1 MKLQKHIHQFLILLT
16 CIIPGFA
23 NSQVAITGA
32 FNSTNGVPNV
42 FTAAA
47 GSNRL
52 LVYIIGFEDDDNTND
67 VTAVAYGGQ
76 SMTLAVQMSTFTGGG
91 SENRVE
97 IWILNETGITAATHN
112 TFIPVFSISNPTTS
126 HGYHTSAVTLSS
138 VNQSTPV
145 CGTGTGVRMTSSTVS
160 LTTAGIA
167 VLPSELMLYAT
178 SGGDTRTHAP
188 NSGFTEN
195 VDLNTAGGG
204 QGFSVGHK
212 LIVASA
218 TQNLTV
224 TASGNHNR
232 FVMAAVR
239 FIPPLASCL
248 SALPIEL
255 ISFSAEPE
263 QEQVKLKW
271 RTASETNND
280 MFVIER
286 SIDFINWKE
295 IVTVKGA
302 GNSKTPLNYS
312 DYDEQPYR
320 GLAYYRLKQIDFD
333 KTESYSNA
341 IAVDYFDTKINIT
354 NLYPNPAKNEL
365 LIQGKNLKPSEIS
378 ISNILGQKLT
388 AMIPI
393 SFTEEEDMLKC
404 DLSNLQRGV
413 YFIKTDSGSLKF
425 IKD

>member
-1 MKLQKHIHQFLILLT
+1 MQHYIIRLLVLMT
-16 CIIPGFA
+16 CLLPGFA
-23 NSQVAITGA
+23 NSQVAISGA

-42 FTAAA
+42 FTPAA

-67 VTAVAYGGQ
+67 VTSVTYGGQ

-97 IWILNETGITAATHN
+97 IWILRETGITAATHT
-112 TFIPVFSISNPTTS
+112 TFMPVFSVSNPTTS

-138 VNQSTPV
+138 VNQNTPV
-145 CGTGTGVRMTSSTVS
+145 CGTGTGVRMASTTVS

-212 LIVASA
+212 LIAASA

-224 TASGNHNR
+224 TASGSHNR

-239 FIPPLASCL
+239 FIPPLASCS

-255 ISFSAEPE
+255 LSFSGELE
-263 QEQVKLKW
+263 KDRVKLNW
-271 RTASETNND
+271 QTASEINND
-280 MFVIER
+280 LFVIER
-286 SIDFINWKE
+286 SIDFINWEE
-295 IVTVKGA
+295 IVSVKGA
-302 GNSKTPLNYS
+302 GNSKTLLKYS
-312 DYDEQPYR
+312 DYDHNPYH
-320 GLAYYRLKQIDFD
+320 GLAYYRLKQLDFD
-333 KTESYSNA
+333 KTESYSNSV
-341 IAVDYFDTKINIT
+341 IVDYFDTKLNIT
-354 NLYPNPAKNEL
+354 NIYPNPAKNEL
-365 LIQGKNLKPSEIS
+365 LIQGKNLRPSEIN
-378 ISNILGQKLT
+378 ISNILGQKLNEV
-388 AMIPI
+388 IPI
-393 SFTEEEDMLKC
+393 SFTEDNLLRC
-404 DLSNLQRGV
+404 DLSHLQRGI